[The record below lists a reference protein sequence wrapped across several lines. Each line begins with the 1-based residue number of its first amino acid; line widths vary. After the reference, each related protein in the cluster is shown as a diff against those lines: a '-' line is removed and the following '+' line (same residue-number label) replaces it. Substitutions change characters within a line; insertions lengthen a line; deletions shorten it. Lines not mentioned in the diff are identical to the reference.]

1 MPPKPNP
8 QAQRRAAR
16 AGVQTLAPTIGAAE
30 RDAEYKNIDF
40 YEVWGPWT
48 GLAGRTA
55 N

>member
-1 MPPKPNP
+1 MPPK
-8 QAQRRAAR
+8 AQPAKPTQGGT
-16 AGVQTLAPTIGAAE
+16 AGVPPLAPTIGAAE

>member
-1 MPPKPNP
+1 MPPNGQPANLTHGGT
-8 QAQRRAAR
+8 AAS
-16 AGVQTLAPTIGAAE
+16 QTLAPTIGAAE